1 MKTIISD
8 IVVTSLIIVSFT
20 IKKLP
25 ATVYSVS
32 GSTVTY
38 ETNNGNLWVE
48 NGPANLDQLRSGDT
62 VTLIMSD
69 NGTPEN
75 IYDDVIIVAEK

>member
-1 MKTIISD
+1 MKTIISG
-8 IVVTSLIIVSFT
+8 IVVTSLIFVSFT
-20 IKKLP
+20 IKKIP
-25 ATVYSVS
+25 AKVYSIA
-32 GSTVTY
+32 GNTVTY
-38 ETNNGNLWVE
+38 ETNGGNIWVE
-48 NGPANLDQLRSGDT
+48 NGPENLDQLRSGDT

>member
-1 MKTIISD
+1 MKTIISG
-8 IVVTSLIIVSFT
+8 IVVTSLIIVSLT

-48 NGPANLDQLRSGDT
+48 NGRANLDQLCSGDT